1 MKAGYLFFNF
11 VIKEETIKEVTK
23 RSLPSFVLSPTPFGK
38 KISQAGIVK
47 NLIAITVKLLDIGK
61 NFKYN
66 PHIMKCPFCSC
77 CDTKVLDSRP
87 NDDKTAI
94 RRRRECES
102 CHRRFTT
109 YEKIETI
116 PIMVLKKDGNTESY
130 DRGKIERGILQ
141 ACYKRH
147 VTREKIEQV
156 VDEIENEIFSL
167 GCSEVKSSVIGEIV
181 MDKIKEVDSV
191 AYVRFASVYRQFKD
205 VNTFIEEIKKLC

>member
-1 MKAGYLFFNF
+1 
-11 VIKEETIKEVTK
+11 
-23 RSLPSFVLSPTPFGK
+23 
-38 KISQAGIVK
+38 
-47 NLIAITVKLLDIGK
+47 
-61 NFKYN
+61 
-66 PHIMKCPFCSC
+66 
-77 CDTKVLDSRP
+77 
-87 NDDKTAI
+87 
-94 RRRRECES
+94 
-102 CHRRFTT
+102 
-109 YEKIETI
+109 
-116 PIMVLKKDGNTESY
+116 MVLKKDGNTESY